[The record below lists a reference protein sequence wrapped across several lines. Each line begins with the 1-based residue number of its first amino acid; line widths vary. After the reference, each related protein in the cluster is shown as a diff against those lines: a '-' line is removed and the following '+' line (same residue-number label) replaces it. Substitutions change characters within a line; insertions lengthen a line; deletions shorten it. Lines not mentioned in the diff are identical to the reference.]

1 MSAQDGYHSHGHS
14 RIILA
19 GIVVCALLAT
29 LALSC
34 STPLRQPVRSSSDTQ
49 LRALEAN
56 FIKIAE
62 QALPAV
68 VSIFCEI
75 ESPPAGLDRKQL
87 YEWFKK
93 YEFPMPPDLR
103 DYDEEEAEGP
113 EAMSM
118 GSGWIYRSDG
128 FIVTNAHVVRNAG
141 AIRVGL
147 NDREDDDRY
156 YPAKLWGTDPKSELA
171 VIKIEADR
179 KLPVLELGNSQ
190 DLKVGSWVMAVGS
203 PFALHQTVTAG
214 IVSAKGRPLPGQSQY
229 ITIGD
234 VIQTDASI
242 NIGNSGGPLVNLN
255 GQVVGVN
262 VAIASPG
269 GRAMPVS
276 VGIGFAI
283 PADTAAYVVPKLIAQ
298 RKVLRGWLGV
308 GIEDLSPNMRDFYG
322 APAGGALVTGLIPET
337 PAAKSGLRVDDVITA
352 VDEQQVAS
360 TWELQKAISRH
371 PPPAQVKLRV
381 VRDGE
386 EKDLPAKLGAMP
398 AKYTGLDEPKPST
411 GRKKKPGL
419 GLEVRAL
426 DAELKR
432 EFELERDQGV
442 VVVEV
447 KGSSPARG
455 KVSPGDV
462 IVKVNR
468 TDVQTLAEYEQAIEA
483 AQNAG
488 RGYLLLRL
496 ERVLAYGETTMVTAD
511 ISLKP

>member
-1 MSAQDGYHSHGHS
+1 VSGQNGYHSHGHR
-14 RIILA
+14 RIVLV
-19 GIVVCALLAT
+19 GIVVCAVLAT

-34 STPLRQPVRSSSDTQ
+34 SPPLREPVSSSSDTQ
-49 LRALEAN
+49 LRTLEAN
-56 FIKIAE
+56 FIKMAE
-62 QALPAV
+62 QTLPAV

-75 ESPPAGLDRKQL
+75 ESPPAGIDRKQL
-87 YEWFKK
+87 YEWFKE
-93 YEFPMPPDLR
+93 YEFPMPPGLR
-103 DYDEEEAEGP
+103 DHDDEEAEGP
-113 EAMSM
+113 EGMSM

-141 AIRVGL
+141 AIRVEL
-147 NDREDDDRY
+147 NDREGDGRY

-179 KLPVLELGNSQ
+179 KLPVLKLGDSKK
-190 DLKVGSWVMAVGS
+190 LKVGSWVMAVGS

-214 IVSAKGRPLPGQSQY
+214 IVSAKGRPLHGQSQY

-255 GQVVGVN
+255 GEVVGVN

-298 RKVLRGWLGV
+298 RKVPRGWLGV
-308 GIEDLSPNMRDFYG
+308 GIDDLSPNMRDFYEV
-322 APAGGALVTGLIPET
+322 PAGGALVTRILPET

-371 PPPAQVKLRV
+371 PPAAQVKLRV
-381 VRDGE
+381 VRDGKE
-386 EKDLPAKLGAMP
+386 QVLSVKLSAMP
-398 AKYTGLDEPKPST
+398 AKYAGLDERKPSAA
-411 GRKKKPGL
+411 RKKKPGL
-419 GLEVRAL
+419 GLEVRAI
-426 DAELKR
+426 DGELRK
-432 EFELERDQGV
+432 EFELKRDQGV

-447 KGSSPARG
+447 KGNSPARG
-455 KVSPGDV
+455 KVRPGDV

-468 TDVQTLAEYEQAIEA
+468 GDVQTLGEYKKAIEA
-483 AQNAG
+483 ARHAG
-488 RGYLLLRL
+488 RDYLLLRL
-496 ERVLAYGETTMVTAD
+496 ERVLAHGETTMVTAD